1 MVSTINSSFVSPTAN
16 AQFAVKVPLLND
28 GLLSHVAQSI
38 TIWNFLSTV
47 LLGLIVYDQC
57 MCIMNIQERMQ
68 RSWKLINIIGRYIYN
83 KGGIAGT
90 MLKIPFMGPF
100 LESVFPKMDSYKAK
114 WASGDLSCVSV
125 FHKCV
130 SMSQLA
136 PPTQFLQV

>member
-1 MVSTINSSFVSPTAN
+1 MISASIPIERTRSS
-16 AQFAVKVPLLND
+16 VKSR
-28 GLLSHVAQSI
+28 GL
-38 TIWNFLSTV
+38 TN
-47 LLGLIVYDQC
+47 IVV
-57 MCIMNIQERMQ
+57 M
-68 RSWKLINIIGRYIYN
+68 YIYQ

-130 SMSQLA
+130 A
-136 PPTQFLQV
+136 TVPIGTPPEPIFLI

>member
-1 MVSTINSSFVSPTAN
+1 MASTINSSFVSPLAD
-16 AQFAVKVPLLND
+16 AQYAAKAPFLND
-28 GLLSHVAQSI
+28 GLLSHVVQSV
-38 TIWNFLSTV
+38 TVWNSLVTLF
-47 LLGLIVYDQC
+47 LGLVVYDQC
-57 MCIMNIQERMQ
+57 KLSCRAPRIQMKGGQ
-68 RSWKLINIIGRYIYN
+68 LTNIIVMYIYQ

-130 SMSQLA
+130 L
-136 PPTQFLQV
+136 TFN